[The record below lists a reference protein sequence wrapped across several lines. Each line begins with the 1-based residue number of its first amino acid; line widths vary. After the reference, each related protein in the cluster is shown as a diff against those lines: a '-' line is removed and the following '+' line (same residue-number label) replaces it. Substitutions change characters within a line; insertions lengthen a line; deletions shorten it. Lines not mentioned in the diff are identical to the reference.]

1 MRDRT
6 QVIADCAM
14 LREQVLDCTKQEQ
27 AIAEVDREIA
37 VTTALV
43 AARVKENATTAQ
55 EQDEYNRQ
63 FAELEKQYN
72 AQNAKRDA
80 LLQEIKDKKA
90 RAESISAFMRTLANN
105 ELVLEEWDESLWLT
119 LVEKGTVLPDGS
131 INFLFKN
138 GTEILAVE

>member
-1 MRDRT
+1 M
-6 QVIADCAM
+6 IADCAM
-14 LREQVLDCTKQEQ
+14 LREQVLDCTKQER
-27 AIAEVDREIA
+27 AIAEVDREMA

-43 AARVKENATTAQ
+43 AASVKENATTAL
-55 EQDEYNRQ
+55 EQKAYNRKM
-63 FAELEKQYN
+63 AELEAQYN

-105 ELVLEEWDESLWLT
+105 ALVLEEWDESLWLT
-119 LVEKGTVLPDGS
+119 LIEKGTVLPDGS

-138 GTEILAVE
+138 GTEILANL